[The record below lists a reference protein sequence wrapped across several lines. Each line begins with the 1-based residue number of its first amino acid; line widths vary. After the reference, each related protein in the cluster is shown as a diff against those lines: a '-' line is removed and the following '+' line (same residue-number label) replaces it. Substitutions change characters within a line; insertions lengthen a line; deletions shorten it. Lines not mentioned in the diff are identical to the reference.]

1 MVVFL
6 LCLTQLIMFG
16 CHLTGHDIETVSQM
30 LDDWLNSPSEL
41 FTDKYNWNIEKTKT
55 WTTKH

>member
-1 MVVFL
+1 MDR
-6 LCLTQLIMFG
+6 TQLIMFG

-41 FTDKYNWNIEKTKT
+41 FTDKDNWNIEKTKT